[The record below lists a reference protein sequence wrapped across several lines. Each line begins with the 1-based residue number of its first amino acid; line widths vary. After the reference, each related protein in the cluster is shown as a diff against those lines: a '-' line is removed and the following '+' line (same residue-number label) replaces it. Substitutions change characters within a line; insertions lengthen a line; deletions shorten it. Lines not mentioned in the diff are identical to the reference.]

1 MHMGSINIHQD
12 IFCARPVGAKHNMQE
27 PAMTALTNMSIRAR
41 ALIAFGLMIA
51 VCCALGLASYSL
63 LSATNEATV
72 DIFSNR
78 LPSIKAAEE
87 LKYLNSLT
95 RTGGAKVMMSAS
107 KADQESALKQVKE
120 RTDKLLA
127 KLQSYEKDMVSSDEE
142 RDLLADAI
150 KARDTFAKA
159 VEPAFTAL
167 AEGKRDEAFA
177 SFLAASPQYNAVA
190 AVIDKLSDF
199 NDARAKDSY
208 DNAMANFRVAVYVL
222 LGAIV
227 VAVLVGIMS
236 LLMIQTTVVK
246 PIGTLTV
253 TMGELARGNLETK
266 IGGTARGDEIGEA
279 AQTLEVF
286 RTELLNGRRMA
297 EAQEAERRLKEERAE
312 KIAGR
317 TAAFD
322 NVIRLVLGTV
332 TSASQEMEASA
343 QSMQATAEETNA
355 QSTAVAA
362 ASEQAS
368 SNVQTVAAATEE
380 LSRSIE
386 EIARR
391 VTESTSVAT
400 RAVEEAN
407 RTKEM
412 VRSLDEAST
421 RIGHVVA
428 MITDIAEQ
436 TNLLALNATI
446 EAARAGEAGKGF
458 AVVASEVKS
467 LANQTSKATEEIGGQ
482 INDIQKATKA
492 SVDAIERIFS
502 VIEGMNKIT
511 GTIATAVEEQ
521 GAATKEIARNI
532 EQAAVGTQEVSSNIV
547 GVTQAAGET
556 GQVAVHVLHA
566 AKELAVQSTTLRGEV
581 DSFLMDIKAA

>member
-1 MHMGSINIHQD
+1 
-12 IFCARPVGAKHNMQE
+12 
-27 PAMTALTNMSIRAR
+27 MTALTNLSIRAR

-51 VCCALGLASYSL
+51 VCCGLGFASYNL
-63 LSATNEATV
+63 LGATNAATV
-72 DIFSNR
+72 DIFSSR

-95 RTGGAKVMMSAS
+95 RTGGAKVMMSAT
-107 KADQESALKQVKE
+107 KEDQNASLKQVKE
-120 RTDKLLA
+120 RTDKLMA
-127 KLQSYEKDMVSSDEE
+127 KLAHYETELVSSDEE
-142 RDLLADAI
+142 RELLANAT
-150 KARDTFAKA
+150 KARDAFAKA

-167 AEGKRDEAFA
+167 AAGNRDEAFA
-177 SFLAASPQYNAVA
+177 KFLAASPEYNAVA
-190 AVIDKLSDF
+190 AVIDKLSEF
-199 NDARAKDSY
+199 NDTRAKASF
-208 DNAMANFRVAVYVL
+208 DNAMSNFNVSVYVL

-227 VAVLVGIMS
+227 VAVLVGVLS
-236 LLMIQTTVVK
+236 LLMIQATVVK
-246 PIGTLTV
+246 PIGTLTE
-253 TMGELARGNLETK
+253 TMGTLAAGNLETQ
-266 IGGTARGDEIGEA
+266 IDGTARGDEIGAA

-286 RTELLNGRRMA
+286 RTELLNGRRLA
-297 EAQEAERRLKEERAE
+297 EAQDVERRAKEERAE
-312 KIAGR
+312 KVASR

-343 QSMQATAEETNA
+343 QSMQATAEETNT

-386 EIARR
+386 EISRR
-391 VTESTSVAT
+391 VTESTNVAT

-407 RTKEM
+407 RTKDM

-467 LANQTSKATEEIGGQ
+467 LANQTAKATEDIGGQ
-482 INDIQKATKA
+482 IADIQKATKA

-511 GTIATAVEEQ
+511 GSIASAVEEQ

-532 EQAAVGTQEVSSNIV
+532 EQAAAGTQEVSSNIV

-581 DSFLMDIKAA
+581 DSFLTDIKAA